1 MRKVFQTTVSEALLN
16 HNNLVLLLG
25 DIGVFG
31 FRDVMSKLPKRA
43 LNMGIMEQAMISFAA
58 GIAKSGAIPVVHSI
72 APFLI
77 ERPFEQL
84 KVDFGY
90 QKLVGKFV
98 SVGGSFDYSALG
110 GTHHCPGDV
119 SLIGAIPGFQVFLP
133 NSGKSLKAQLERNLL
148 TPQNSY
154 FRLSEEENVRS
165 PNKSHDFG
173 ISVFAERRETVV
185 VFIGSSIIQGLE
197 ACEGLDVG
205 VMSLEALD
213 SGTASALASILDSGQ
228 TSRLI
233 FVEPYYEG
241 STYHFVSSLQDQF
254 QIRFI
259 GVPREFCHA
268 YGSRGELLEDNLM
281 DSKSLRQRIS
291 TLV

>member
-1 MRKVFQTTVSEALLN
+1 MRKDFQATVSEALLN
-16 HNNLVLLLG
+16 HENLVLLLG

-31 FRDVMSKLPKRA
+31 FRDVMSKLPQRV
-43 LNMGIMEQAMISFAA
+43 LNMGILEQAMTSFAA
-58 GIAKSGAIPVVHSI
+58 GVAKSGAIPIVHSI
-72 APFLI
+72 APFMI

-110 GTHHCPGDV
+110 VTHHCPGDV
-119 SLIGAIPGFQVFLP
+119 SLIGAIPGFEIFLP
-133 NSGKSLKAQLERNLL
+133 NSGKSLRAQLERNLL

-165 PNKSHDFG
+165 PDKSHNFG
-173 ISVFAERRETVV
+173 ISVFAEPRETVV
-185 VFIGSSIIQGLE
+185 IFIGSSIIQGLE
-197 ACEGLDVG
+197 ACEGVDVG
-205 VMSLEALD
+205 VMSIEALNP
-213 SGTASALASILDSGQ
+213 GTASALASILDSEQ
-228 TSRLI
+228 TSKII

-241 STYHFVSSLQDQF
+241 STYHFVSSLQAQF
-254 QIRFI
+254 QMRFV
-259 GVPREFCHA
+259 GVPREFCHT

-291 TLV
+291 ALV